1 MPLFRE
7 IRDTVTDFLFP
18 KSKRVLELEALP
30 TAELLKTLP
39 ITGNPERA
47 NTWAIFDYENT
58 LVKELIWELKYS
70 GNKIIAEKLGEI
82 LFDFIKNKLNEEKIF
97 EAFPRPLVLPVPIPG
112 KRLFER
118 GWNQAELLVNEMK
131 KCDAEHLFKYLPG
144 QLVKTRHTES
154 QTKTSS
160 RTEREKNLKNSM
172 RILNP
177 ASVAGSCIV
186 VVDDVVT
193 TGSTF
198 AEAERALK
206 EAGAKKV
213 ISIAIAH

>member
-1 MPLFRE
+1 MPLFADIRE
-7 IRDTVTDFLFP
+7 TVADFLFP

-30 TAELLKTLP
+30 TTKLLETLP
-39 ITGNPERA
+39 LAIKPEKA
-47 NTWAIFDYENT
+47 DALAIFDYENT

-70 GNKIIAEKLGEI
+70 GNKIIAAKLGEI
-82 LFDFIKNKLNEEKIF
+82 LFDFVKNKLNEEKIF
-97 EAFPRPLVLPVPIPG
+97 ETFPRPIVIPVPIPG

-118 GWNQAELLVNEMK
+118 GWNQAELLMNEMK
-131 KCDAEHLFKYLPG
+131 KRDTEHFFKYLSG

-154 QTKTSS
+154 QTKTAS
-160 RTEREKNLKNSM
+160 RAERRKNLKNSM

-177 ASVAGSCIV
+177 AVVAGSCII

-198 AEAERALK
+198 LEAERALK